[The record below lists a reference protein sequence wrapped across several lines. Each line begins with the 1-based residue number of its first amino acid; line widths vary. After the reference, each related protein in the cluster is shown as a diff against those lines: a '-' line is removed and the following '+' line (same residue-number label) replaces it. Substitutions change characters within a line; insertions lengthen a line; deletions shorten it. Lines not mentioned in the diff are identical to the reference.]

1 MDNDSSQRSIFT
13 ARISW
18 RRLGCLGCKPAVWRW
33 ATLWRKITSRGVQL
47 IPGPANSA
55 LDTQNPDSAGPPAR
69 TPKAWFKRSN
79 IREQAELR
87 RRMVTEVTVRELAV
101 PNSLAG

>member
-47 IPGPANSA
+47 IPVPQIRHWTRRTRIPLGRRHGLQKLGSNVQISAN
-55 LDTQNPDSAGPPAR
+55 
-69 TPKAWFKRSN
+69 KRSY
-79 IREQAELR
+79 EGGWSR
-87 RRMVTEVTVRELAV
+87 R
-101 PNSLAG
+101 